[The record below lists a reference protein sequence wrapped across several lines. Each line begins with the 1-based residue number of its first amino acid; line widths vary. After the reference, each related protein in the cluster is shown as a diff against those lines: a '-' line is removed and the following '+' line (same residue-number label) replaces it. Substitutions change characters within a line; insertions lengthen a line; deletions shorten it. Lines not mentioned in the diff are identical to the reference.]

1 MLAYFIYIYI
11 YIFFFFFFFFTFRFT
26 FWALLGTQLINIISK
41 YVFLII
47 QDLRSQFTTL
57 SLKHR
62 FYFENSRGRLN
73 ELWAKISYSS
83 VTLKKIEGAEINLY
97 TTMNDIL
104 MTFQSR
110 SAKVDLL
117 FRKYPQQGFKTIMS
131 YCLQYLEELQK
142 VREVQKAT
150 HAAQELCNFHV
161 KSKRKK

>member
-11 YIFFFFFFFFTFRFT
+11 YIFFFFFTFRFT
-26 FWALLGTQLINIISK
+26 FWALFGTQLINIISK
-41 YVFLII
+41 YFFLII

-62 FYFENSRGRLN
+62 FYFENSRGRSN

-83 VTLKKIEGAEINLY
+83 VRLKKIEGAEINLY

-104 MTFQSR
+104 LTFQSR

-117 FRKYPQQGFKTIMS
+117 FRKYPQQGFKTIIS

-142 VREVQKAT
+142 VHQVQKAT
-150 HAAQELCNFHV
+150 HAAQGLCKFHV